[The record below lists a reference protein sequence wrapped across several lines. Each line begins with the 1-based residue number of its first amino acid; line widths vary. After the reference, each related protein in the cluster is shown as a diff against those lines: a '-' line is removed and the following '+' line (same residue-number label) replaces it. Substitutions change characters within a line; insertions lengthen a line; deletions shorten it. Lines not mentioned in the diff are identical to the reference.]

1 MKTWVWIGL
10 RKKEKPVLH
19 ISKWSTCRR
28 FERKKETE
36 ASILIIVF
44 FFFFLVHFLLGQGV
58 PSKGELFCFLWKSQ
72 GPFLAISVDM
82 WHLLSGNA
90 GLQWLGDLIA
100 SCLQERPR
108 EERPT
113 VLLAY
118 LHLQY
123 CINKKQ
129 HCARP
134 IPGHGYDHT
143 LFP

>member
-36 ASILIIVF
+36 ASILIIV

>member
-1 MKTWVWIGL
+1 M
-10 RKKEKPVLH
+10 
-19 ISKWSTCRR
+19 SFS
-28 FERKKETE
+28 
-36 ASILIIVF
+36 A
-44 FFFFLVHFLLGQGV
+44 
-58 PSKGELFCFLWKSQ
+58 FCENPKDL
-72 GPFLAISVDM
+72 FLAISVDM